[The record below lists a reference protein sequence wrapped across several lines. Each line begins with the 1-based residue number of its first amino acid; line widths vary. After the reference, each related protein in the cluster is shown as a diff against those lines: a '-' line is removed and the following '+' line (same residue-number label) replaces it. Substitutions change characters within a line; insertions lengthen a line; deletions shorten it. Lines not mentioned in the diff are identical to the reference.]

1 MLLQGATPSGVEY
14 WLALSRMPSRA
25 PDCALPTSASLPS
38 SPWSKLLCCAFQVFS
53 VKPSC

>member
-53 VKPSC
+53 VNPGC